1 MASLYKEIQIHASA
15 AALWDAVRDIGALHT
30 RLVPGFVVDTQLE
43 PGARRVTFGNGM
55 SLVEPIITLDD
66 ARRRL
71 VWSAQGGATTHY
83 NAALQVI
90 ADGESSSRVL
100 WTSDFL
106 PDAVEPTLSAMQDQG
121 LATMKRTFE
130 STR

>member
-1 MASLYKEIQIHASA
+1 VSLDGEEGRA
-15 AALWDAVRDIGALHT
+15 AEGQRRLPLDRRVVDGEGAAGVEDG
-30 RLVPGFVVDTQLE
+30 RQRDTQLE
-43 PGARRVTFGNGM
+43 SGARMVTFFNGM
-55 SLVEPIITLDD
+55 KMREPIITLDE

-90 ADGESSSRVL
+90 ADGEYTQVH

-106 PDAVEPTLSAMQDQG
+106 PDAVEPTLSSMQDQG
-121 LATMKRTFE
+121 LLAMQRAFE
-130 STR
+130 G